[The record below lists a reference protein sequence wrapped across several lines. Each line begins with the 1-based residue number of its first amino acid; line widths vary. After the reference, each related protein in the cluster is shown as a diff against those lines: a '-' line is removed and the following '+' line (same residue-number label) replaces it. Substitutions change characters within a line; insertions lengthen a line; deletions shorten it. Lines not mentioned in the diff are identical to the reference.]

1 MEENE
6 LSGLLNQFD
15 ARLSRSDEKIQ
26 KLTKEI
32 NFQKTESE
40 LNKMT
45 RQSIFELLLGL
56 LVSVILIGLMSS
68 GWNEPAVVISAGL
81 ILLFTVAALVG
92 CIHQLELI
100 SRFDISKPVTE
111 NQKVLAGMQTHLILY
126 LKIAILQFP
135 FFLAYIILGFWF
147 FFGINIWEVGDSTW
161 LISQIVLGLLFLPLS
176 IWAIKTISYKN
187 MHIKWVNMLIS
198 GAGGKKL
205 TLAMEFLKE
214 IEDYEKSN

>member
-15 ARLSRSDEKIQ
+15 VRLSKSDAKIQ
-26 KLTKEI
+26 KLTNEI

-45 RQSIFELLLGL
+45 RLSIFELVLGL
-56 LVSVILIGLMSS
+56 LVSVVLIGLMSS

-100 SRFDISKPVTE
+100 SRFDISRPVTE

-135 FFLAYIILGFWF
+135 FFLAYINL
-147 FFGINIWEVGDSTW
+147 DSG
-161 LISQIVLGLLFLPLS
+161 SFSGS
-176 IWAIKTISYKN
+176 
-187 MHIKWVNMLIS
+187 IS
-198 GAGGKKL
+198 GKRAIQPG
-205 TLAMEFLKE
+205 
-214 IEDYEKSN
+214 